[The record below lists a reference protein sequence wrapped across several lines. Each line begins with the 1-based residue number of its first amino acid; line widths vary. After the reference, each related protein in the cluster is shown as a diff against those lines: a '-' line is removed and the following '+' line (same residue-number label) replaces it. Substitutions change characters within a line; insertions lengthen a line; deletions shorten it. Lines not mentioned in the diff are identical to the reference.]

1 MATICNPTIP
11 ASFPIPFGVFPGR
24 IFSVKG
30 RTSPCSNRF
39 AINLQC
45 GPKIYND
52 EVIAFHFNPRFDT
65 NSLVRN
71 HFETSWGTEEVSSG
85 VPMDKGESFEIL
97 IYCYYYSFKVEV
109 NGKFVCEFNHR
120 MPFRDI
126 THIMVAGD
134 VTIDAISYV
143 GANPPEDPKL
153 MVPCVVPI
161 PGCMQPGR
169 TIRVK
174 GTTPSGARRFAVNL
188 QCGPKQ
194 YPDEDIAFHFNPRFY
209 QGAIVRNHFAG
220 SAWGPEETQGPLPLS
235 SGSPFEVVIYCYQN
249 SFKVL
254 LNEQQVCEFTHRI
267 PIQRITHVMVDGDAI
282 IFQIDF
288 EAPEHPCGPPSP
300 CGCEV
305 PGPY

>member
-1 MATICNPTIP
+1 MTTISNPTIP

-30 RTSPCSNRF
+30 RTPANSKRF

-52 EVIAFHFNPRFDT
+52 EVIAFHFNPRFDF

-71 HFETSWGTEEVSSG
+71 HFGTSWGTEEVSSG
-85 VPMDKGESFEIL
+85 VPMNQGECFEIL

-109 NGKFVCEFNHR
+109 NGKFVCEFDHR
-120 MPFRDI
+120 MSFRKI

-134 VTIDAISYV
+134 VTIDAISFV
-143 GANPPEDPKL
+143 GANTPQDPNL
-153 MVPCVVPI
+153 MVPCVVPV
-161 PGCMQPGR
+161 PGSMQPGR
-169 TIRVK
+169 AIRVK
-174 GTTPSGARRFAVNL
+174 GTTPSGAKRFAINL
-188 QCGPKQ
+188 QCGPKL

-209 QGAIVRNHFAG
+209 QGAIVRNNFG
-220 SAWGPEETQGPLPLS
+220 CSAWGPEETQGPLPLS
-235 SGSPFEVVIYCYQN
+235 SGLPFEVIIHCYQD

-254 LNEQQVCEFTHRI
+254 LNGQQVCEFSHRI

-288 EAPEHPCGPPSP
+288 EVPEHPSEPPP
-300 CGCEV
+300 TRCCEV
-305 PGPY
+305 SGPY